1 MWVKDVYRQCMENG
15 ASFYYHQTGARLI
28 KDGKEVYV
36 PRREQHWKAR
46 LAMNEISG
54 MEIG

>member
-1 MWVKDVYRQCMENG
+1 MKDVYRQCMENG